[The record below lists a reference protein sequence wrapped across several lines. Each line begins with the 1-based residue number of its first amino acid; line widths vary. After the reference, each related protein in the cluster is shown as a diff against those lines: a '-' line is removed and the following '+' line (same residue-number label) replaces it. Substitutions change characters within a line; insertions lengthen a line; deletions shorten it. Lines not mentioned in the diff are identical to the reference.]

1 MADQSAGTPSVPD
14 ILQGSIG
21 AMRPFAAQANTTRRS
36 SFAPREN
43 AGSPSADRE
52 PSLRR
57 FLPVAPDR
65 LCRKLRMRRVRIQD
79 RRTRFSGYQSTL
91 TTKHPRNR
99 PIELV
104 QSFQHSWQITCWP
117 MSHGCKSKSSSQKIE
132 MNEPVIV
139 LDHLSKSY
147 GNVHAVQDL
156 SLTIEA
162 GTIFGFLGPN
172 GAGKTTTMRMLCG
185 LTHPTNGRATIE
197 VTDTWKHRQKVRT
210 KFGYVPQSFSL
221 YRDLTVLENFR
232 FFGGAYGVPG
242 AALEERIG
250 RLLRIIDL
258 EEKRVTTADNL
269 SGGMRQLLAIGCAL
283 VHNPSVLFLDEPTRG
298 LDPVHRQQ
306 IWNLLY
312 DLSNEGKTIFVTTH
326 YMDEA
331 ERCTEVGFIEN
342 GRLLAKASPRA
353 LKASFRAH
361 LLEIDVE
368 PLMPALVRL
377 RDIPEVL
384 GVSLRSGSLRLYT
397 PEAEQLIATW
407 RENWPFPDI
416 RLLGERW
423 VQPDME
429 DVFTAYSQGYD
440 GVLKRSDS

>member
-1 MADQSAGTPSVPD
+1 
-14 ILQGSIG
+14 
-21 AMRPFAAQANTTRRS
+21 
-36 SFAPREN
+36 
-43 AGSPSADRE
+43 
-52 PSLRR
+52 
-57 FLPVAPDR
+57 
-65 LCRKLRMRRVRIQD
+65 
-79 RRTRFSGYQSTL
+79 
-91 TTKHPRNR
+91 
-99 PIELV
+99 
-104 QSFQHSWQITCWP
+104 
-117 MSHGCKSKSSSQKIE
+117 

-139 LDHLSKSY
+139 LDHLSKSF
-147 GNVHAVQDL
+147 GNVRAVLDL
-156 SLTIEA
+156 SLHIEA

-185 LTHPTNGRATIE
+185 LTHPTGGLATIE
-197 VTDTWKHRQKVRT
+197 GADAWKDRQRVRT
-210 KFGYVPQSFSL
+210 KFGYVAQRFSL
-221 YRDLTVLENFR
+221 YGDLTVLENFR

-242 AALEERIG
+242 SELDGRIS
-250 RLLRIIDL
+250 RLLRVIDL
-258 EEKRVTTADNL
+258 EEKRDTTADNL

-283 VHNPSVLFLDEPTRG
+283 VHDPAVLFLDEPTRG

-312 DLSNEGKTIFVTTH
+312 DLSNEAKTIFVTTH

-384 GVSLRSGSLRLYT
+384 GVALRSGSLRLYA
-397 PEAEQLIATW
+397 PEAEQLIANW
-407 RENWPFPDI
+407 RENWPFP
-416 RLLGERW
+416 
-423 VQPDME
+423 
-429 DVFTAYSQGYD
+429 
-440 GVLKRSDS
+440 